1 MLVPDWLKVYK
12 KSDFRFDLIAGLTV
26 GIMLI
31 PQGMAYA
38 MLAGLPPIYGL
49 YASTVPL
56 IVYAFLG
63 TSRQLSVAPVAMDS
77 LLTASGV
84 SMIVFA
90 GSEDYISIAITLAFC
105 VGVIQF
111 SFGVSRLG
119 FLIRFLSH
127 PVIVGFSS
135 AAAIIIG
142 LSQLKHLL
150 GIDLPGRE
158 HIQDI
163 LFVIIKEIRNTH
175 LWTFLIGLIGI
186 IWLVVARKINPS
198 IPGPL
203 ILVVLTIIVV
213 RVFHLDQYGVK
224 VIGYIPRGLPTPSI
238 PSLNLSILEK
248 LLPTAFAIAM
258 VSFMESSAVAKSI
271 HERHKNYKI
280 IPNKELMAIGMAN
293 LIGSIFKSFPV
304 SGGFTRSVV
313 NDQAGARS
321 GMSSLISAFLIILTL
336 LFITPLFY
344 YLPNAVLASIIIV
357 AVYRLINVP
366 EAKNLWN
373 VDRKDFLMMAVTFI
387 GTLFL
392 GIIPGIEI
400 GVLLSLAWIIFEA
413 SYPHHAELGRVPGTK
428 SFRSIKRFDNLV
440 IEDDVLII
448 RFDASLFFANIER
461 FRELVLEYKNNRKE
475 RIKAIVIDME
485 SNNTVDSSALVVL
498 SDISDELKKENIQL
512 FLTDVKGPVRDKFL
526 RSGFTEKV
534 GEENFFLSV
543 EDALNHFHERKT
555 KG

>member
-1 MLVPDWLKVYK
+1 
-12 KSDFRFDLIAGLTV
+12 
-26 GIMLI
+26 
-31 PQGMAYA
+31 
-38 MLAGLPPIYGL
+38 
-49 YASTVPL
+49 
-56 IVYAFLG
+56 
-63 TSRQLSVAPVAMDS
+63 
-77 LLTASGV
+77 
-84 SMIVFA
+84 
-90 GSEDYISIAITLAFC
+90 
-105 VGVIQF
+105 
-111 SFGVSRLG
+111 
-119 FLIRFLSH
+119 
-127 PVIVGFSS
+127 
-135 AAAIIIG
+135 
-142 LSQLKHLL
+142 
-150 GIDLPGRE
+150 
-158 HIQDI
+158 
-163 LFVIIKEIRNTH
+163 
-175 LWTFLIGLIGI
+175 
-186 IWLVVARKINPS
+186 
-198 IPGPL
+198 
-203 ILVVLTIIVV
+203 
-213 RVFHLDQYGVK
+213 
-224 VIGYIPRGLPTPSI
+224 
-238 PSLNLSILEK
+238 
-248 LLPTAFAIAM
+248 
-258 VSFMESSAVAKSI
+258 
-271 HERHKNYKI
+271 
-280 IPNKELMAIGMAN
+280 MAIGMAN

-357 AVYRLINVP
+357 AVYRLVNIK

-373 VDRKDFLMMAVTFI
+373 VDRKDFLMMAATFI
-387 GTLFL
+387 GTLFF

-461 FRELVLEYKNNRKE
+461 FRELILEYKNNRKD

-498 SDISDELKKENIQL
+498 SDISDELKKENIRL

-526 RSGFTEKV
+526 KSGFTEKI

-543 EDALNHFHERKT
+543 EDAVKYIGDIKNRGESQPEDKQINKLT
-555 KG
+555 Q